1 MSEVLTQSSV
11 PTTRRSL
18 GDWIWFALMAG
29 GWVTFLGL
37 LLFSEPR
44 LRELY
49 ETIRDLPLLIEGL
62 VWLVFFPF
70 MLAVTVWES
79 SWDTWLRVLAVCS
92 LLWAGRSCSTPGHD
106 DGAQPFRRGWDLSTA
121 DA

>member
-70 MLAVTVWES
+70 VLAVTVWES

-92 LLWAGRSCSTPGHD
+92 FAVGWSVMFYPWPRRRRSAVSSRLGSEH
-106 DGAQPFRRGWDLSTA
+106 G
-121 DA
+121 